1 MKRVLLA
8 LVFLAAACGGP
19 AEAANPAGSAE
30 KATFQA
36 EGGSSTCM
44 AHQKVKPT
52 KTFEAA
58 GDSGSKL
65 QMLHYYTVNGTLP
78 YCDGKAA
85 NAADKAWADM
95 YVLLGAD
102 PAKVAAIRGK

>member
-19 AEAANPAGSAE
+19 AEAAKPAGSAE

-36 EGGSSTCM
+36 SGGSATCM
-44 AHQKVKPT
+44 AHQKVRPT
-52 KTFEAA
+52 KTFETN

-65 QMLHYYTVNGTLP
+65 QMLHYYTVNGSHP

-85 NAADKAWADM
+85 TAVDKAWADM
-95 YVLLGAD
+95 YVKLGAD
-102 PAKVAAIRGK
+102 PAMVAAITG